1 MSGLR
6 SYLGVFRILLTLVAA
21 TAVGACDDAPRSPTA
36 PSPASTPLTPALT
49 LALDQAILDEYR
61 AETTYQAVIADFGQV
76 LPFVN
81 VLTAEERH
89 SSAIGRLYANR
100 GLTPPPNPF
109 TLQAVPHFATVAAAC
124 VGGATAERANI
135 SLYDALLA
143 GDLPVDV
150 RQVFTSNRAAS
161 ADNHLPAFLRCA

>member
-36 PSPASTPLTPALT
+36 PSPASTPLT
-49 LALDQAILDEYR
+49 LALEQAILDEYR

-135 SLYDALLA
+135 SMYDALLA